1 MNFTNDVADR
11 YRSSYDIFNYETF
24 NESIDFTLIFDFNKL
39 IKNTN
44 IFDNHKKKE
53 LNKIKN
59 KNLDT
64 NIADNYCYYS
74 HDSHEFYNQENPRKK
89 MKLSHDKEY
98 CDMV

>member
-24 NESIDFTLIFDFNKL
+24 NESIDFSLIFDFNKL
-39 IKNTN
+39 VKNSI
-44 IFDNHKKKE
+44 IFENHKKKY
-53 LNKIKN
+53 

-64 NIADNYCYYS
+64 TIDDNYCYYS
-74 HDSHEFYNQENPRKK
+74 HDSHEYYNEENPKKK
-89 MKLSHDKEY
+89 MKYSHNNEY